1 MREENKENTNPD
13 VIEAE
18 TKVTSAENTE
28 EKKEEWECPHC
39 HTRNTGRFCSECG
52 APKPQPKAPE
62 WHAHTEE
69 KKPGKAT
76 KIFSWIGAGAVVFSI
91 GFGGGAAYTAI
102 HESRLENR
110 IEALEEN
117 QNNGGFF
124 GFGNDDVPDM
134 FRNGN
139 GFGGNG
145 QEDGGFGGN
154 NGGAE
159 VQQQSG
165 AALGLSVQETEEG
178 VEIAGFSSNSK
189 AEDAGLKEGD
199 IIEKLDD
206 TEVNSM
212 QEIRSFLKDHE
223 AGDTVSVTVK
233 RDGKDVT
240 VNLELVEKSGH

>member
-1 MREENKENTNPD
+1 MREENKEHTSPD

-18 TKVTSAENTE
+18 AKEASAEWAE

-39 HTRNTGRFCSECG
+39 LTRNTGRFCSECG
-52 APKPQPKAPE
+52 APKPEHRAPE
-62 WHAHTEE
+62 WHEPPHEHHEE
-69 KKPGKAT
+69 KKQGRASR
-76 KIFSWIGAGAVVFSI
+76 IFSWIGAGAVVFCI

-102 HESRLENR
+102 HESKLEDR

-124 GFGNDDVPDM
+124 GFGNEDVPDM

-145 QEDGGFGGN
+145 PEGGG
-154 NGGAE
+154 E

-165 AALGLSVQETEEG
+165 AALGLSVQESEDG
-178 VEIAGFSSNSK
+178 VVIAGFSSNSK
-189 AEDAGLKEGD
+189 AEDAGLQEGD

-206 TEVNSM
+206 TEVSGM
-212 QEIRSFLKDHE
+212 RDIRSFLKEHE

-240 VNLELVEKSGH
+240 VHLELVEKSTH